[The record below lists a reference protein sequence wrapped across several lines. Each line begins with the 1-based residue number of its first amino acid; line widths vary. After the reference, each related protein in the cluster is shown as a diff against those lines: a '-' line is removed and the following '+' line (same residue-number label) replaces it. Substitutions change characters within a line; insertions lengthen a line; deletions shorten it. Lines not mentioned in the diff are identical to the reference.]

1 MDLSRLFDKISGIIN
16 SMERAFIDL
25 LSAIVP
31 YAVPIIPAYLTY
43 FHTLD
48 AMKFPDWVAKTTAF
62 VVEVLGI
69 ASVSTA
75 IRFYENNK
83 RYKDKN
89 RQAPFWLA
97 LFTYLF
103 YLIVVL
109 TVNVL
114 LEIDASMRRPV
125 IIWAIALFSLLSV
138 PSGVLISI
146 RSQFTEMLEN
156 KTAWRTSSA
165 PAITA
170 NAATTT
176 GVRVKHASAYK
187 DKIWSYL
194 DANYKDDSHPKL
206 TDISKKFG
214 LEHSKA
220 KGYLSTLRT
229 EWKRSNGRE

>member
-1 MDLSRLFDKISGIIN
+1 MDLAKLFDKISMMIN
-16 SMERAFIDL
+16 SMERALIDL
-25 LSAIVP
+25 LSALVP

-43 FHTLD
+43 FHTID
-48 AMKFPDWVAKTTAF
+48 AMDFPEWVAKTTAF

-89 RQAPFWLA
+89 RKAPFWLA
-97 LFTYLF
+97 LGTYVF
-103 YLIVVL
+103 YLVVVL
-109 TVNVL
+109 SVNVL
-114 LEIDASMRRPV
+114 LEVDAALRRPV

-146 RSQFTEMLEN
+146 RSQFTEMLET
-156 KTAWRTSSA
+156 KTRSTGKSQA
-165 PAITA
+165 PVMAFETK
-170 NAATTT
+170 
-176 GVRVKHASAYK
+176 GVRSRHASHYR
-187 DKIWSYL
+187 DKIWAYL
-194 DANYKDDSHPKL
+194 DSSYKDDSHTKL

-214 LEHSKA
+214 LEHSKS

-229 EWKRSNGRE
+229 EWKRSNGKD

>member
-25 LSAIVP
+25 LSALVP

-43 FHTLD
+43 YHTID
-48 AMKFPDWVAKTTAF
+48 AMDFPEWVAKTTAF

-97 LFTYLF
+97 LGTYVF
-103 YLIVVL
+103 YLVVVL
-109 TVNVL
+109 SVNVL
-114 LEIDASMRRPV
+114 LEVDAALRRPV
-125 IIWAIALFSLLSV
+125 IIWAIALFTLLSV

-156 KTAWRTSSA
+156 KVRRTSST

-176 GVRVKHASAYK
+176 GVRVKHASAYR

-194 DANYKDDSHPKL
+194 DANYKDDSYPKL

-214 LEHSKA
+214 LEHSKS

-229 EWKRSNGRE
+229 EWKRSNGRG

>member
-1 MDLSRLFDKISGIIN
+1 MMDLGKLFDKISGIIN

-25 LSAIVP
+25 LSALVP

-43 FHTLD
+43 YHTLD
-48 AMKFPDWVAKTTAF
+48 AMNFPDWVAKTTAF

-97 LFTYLF
+97 LFTYVF
-103 YLIVVL
+103 YLAVVL
-109 TVNVL
+109 VVNVL
-114 LEIDASMRRPV
+114 LEVDAAQRRPV

-146 RSQFTEMLEN
+146 RSQFIEMLEN
-156 KTAWRTSSA
+156 KKRPPVLR
-165 PAITA
+165 PATV
-170 NAATTT
+170 NAAETG
-176 GVRVKHASAYK
+176 GVRTKHASDYR
-187 DKIWSYL
+187 DKIIEYL
-194 DANYKDDSHPKL
+194 DRNYKDDNHPKL
-206 TDISKKFG
+206 TDISKKFR

-229 EWKRSNGRE
+229 EWKRSNGR